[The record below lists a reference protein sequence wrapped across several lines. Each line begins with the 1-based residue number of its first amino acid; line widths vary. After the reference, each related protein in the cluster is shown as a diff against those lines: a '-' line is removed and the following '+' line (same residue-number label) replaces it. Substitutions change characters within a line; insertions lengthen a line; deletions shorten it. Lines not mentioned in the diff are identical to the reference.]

1 MNLKTIAKL
10 AGVSTATV
18 SNVINGNYHKVS
30 EDTRRKVEKIIKD
43 SNYKPNAVARSLAK
57 KESRLIGVVL
67 PYIGKDEDFFSNPY
81 NAHMIAALER
91 LVRNHDY

>member
-67 PYIGKDEDFFSNPY
+67 PYIARAILYSGVPRSS
-81 NAHMIAALER
+81 
-91 LVRNHDY
+91 V